1 MFVKAKWIWKAGEI
15 LSDEFVDFVAE
26 FDATGKSPYTLTIAA
41 DSNYTVYLNGELA
54 AFGQYADY
62 PTYKVCDRIDV
73 SKFVKAG
80 TNRLVIVV
88 WYYGDNT
95 QTYIH
100 GDPGVIFELTEQDA
114 PICYSDENTLSRLS
128 RDYISHVR
136 QLISG
141 QLGYTY
147 HYDNTAYDGFIEQN
161 VIDGFAPSVHMP
173 MISTDFSCRP
183 IKMLELAPRAQAQ
196 ICLQGLFDYVEKQ
209 HTRPDIMMQNAALR
223 HRYPEAISDIRGFFG
238 FDKPVHFKTEDQA
251 QGIFFIV
258 DLGQEWAGFLDFD
271 IEVDH
276 ECNIE
281 IGYGEHLADGRCR
294 TSVRGFSADFKAKK
308 GRNQYLHT
316 FRRFGC
322 RYVQFFVNATEFTVH
337 YAGLRPTLYPV
348 TAKKFD
354 KGNLLQNTIYEVCTN
369 TLLQCM
375 HEHYEDCPW
384 REQALYCMDSR
395 NQMLCGYYAFD
406 EKEFPRANLKLISK
420 GLRSDGILTICYPSG
435 LDFPIPSFSAV
446 YFIQMEEYIRY
457 TGDLS
462 LAKECYPVLDTI
474 IHTFMSK
481 MQENGLIENFYG
493 DGGYW
498 NFYEWSPGMN
508 GHFFEK
514 VRCFEAPINAFF
526 SLALQHMA
534 KICDAIEKP
543 DEAEQYRNLSA
554 SINTAIAREFFNP
567 ETLLFES
574 FDNRCRGEYS
584 VLTNALCMLCGAA
597 DTVDKTNILRILA
610 TNGKDTCGY
619 TVHPNTLSMN
629 SFRFDALLAYD
640 REAYKQIILD
650 EIDKDYFYMLR
661 NGATAFWETIVGL
674 SDFGHAASLCHGW
687 SALPIYYYETLL

>member
-1 MFVKAKWIWKAGEI
+1 MFSKAKWIWKAGEI
-15 LSDEFVDFVAE
+15 LSDEFADFIAE
-26 FDATGKSPYTLTIAA
+26 FDANGQAPYTLTVAA
-41 DSNYTVYLNGELA
+41 DSNYTVYLNGQLA

-73 SKFVKAG
+73 TKFVKAG
-80 TNRLVIVV
+80 KNRMVIVV

-100 GDPGVIFELTEQDA
+100 GDPGVIFELCEQET
-114 PICYSDENTLSRLS
+114 PICYSDKNTPSRLS

-147 HYDNTAYDGFIEQN
+147 HYDATSYDGFIQED
-161 VIDGFAPSVHMP
+161 VTDGFAPSVLMS
-173 MISTDFSCRP
+173 MISTEFTLRP
-183 IKMLELAPRAQAQ
+183 IKMLELAPRTEPQ
-196 ICLQGLFDYVEKQ
+196 ICLQGLFDYVDQ
-209 HTRPDIMMQNAALR
+209 HDRPDLMMQNAALR
-223 HRYPEAISDIRGFFG
+223 HRYPEKISDMRGFFG
-238 FDKPVHFKTEDQA
+238 FDKPVHFKTEDKA

-271 IEVDH
+271 IEVPHD
-276 ECNIE
+276 CQIE

-294 TSVRGFSADFKAKK
+294 TSVRGFSADYRAKK

-322 RYVQFFVNATEFTVH
+322 RYVQFFIHATEFTVH

-348 TAKKFD
+348 TAKKLE
-354 KGNLLQNTIYEVCTN
+354 KGNLLQKTIYDVCVN

-395 NQMLCGYYAFD
+395 NQMLCGYYAFG
-406 EKEFPRANLKLISK
+406 ETEYPRANLKLISK
-420 GLRSDGILTICYPSG
+420 GLRPDGILTICYPSG
-435 LDFPIPSFSAV
+435 LDFPIPSFSTV
-446 YFIQMEEYIRY
+446 YFIQMEEYIRHS
-457 TGDLS
+457 GDVT

-474 IHTFMSK
+474 IHTFIGK
-481 MQENGLIENFYG
+481 LQDNGLIENFYG
-493 DGGYW
+493 EGGYW

-534 KICDAIEKP
+534 KICQAIGKNSES
-543 DEAEQYRNLSA
+543 EEYLRISESVNRAV
-554 SINTAIAREFFNP
+554 AREFFNT
-567 ETLLFES
+567 ETKLFES

-584 VLTNALCMLCGAA
+584 VLTNALCLLCGAA
-597 DTVDKTNILRILA
+597 EGLDLTNILRILT
-610 TNGKDTCGY
+610 TNGKDNCGY
-619 TVHPNTLSMN
+619 TVHANTLSMN
-629 SFRFDALLAYD
+629 SFRFDALLAID
-640 REAYKQIILD
+640 REQYAPLIID
-650 EIDKDYFYMLR
+650 EIDRDYLYMLR
-661 NGATAFWETIVGL
+661 GGATTFWETIIGL

-687 SALPIYYYETLL
+687 SALPIYYYELLIK